1 MLFWRRIRCYSCP
14 GMLSNL
20 VLLVLFFSGSTAF
33 AVQMKDDPKGFEGI
47 PWGATLSESETF
59 GKVEDSGRLKTYE
72 LKGAPPTFG
81 PAKVESMKFTTV
93 DGRFA
98 RVTVRYQGK
107 EAHEQLLAFLQSRYG
122 PLDRTPGQF
131 TGGAVK
137 IFAWQG
143 IETEVSLRY
152 ETRTDRGIIFFEN
165 PLLASRIEGA
175 MAPEPDLGGATY

>member
-1 MLFWRRIRCYSCP
+1 MSMRHVMSVASCLRFMVCA
-14 GMLSNL
+14 GLLS
-20 VLLVLFFSGSTAF
+20 SGTALG
-33 AVQMKDDPKGFEGI
+33 VQMKEDPKGFEGI

-59 GKVEDSGRLKTYE
+59 GKVEDAGRLKTYE
-72 LKGAPPTFG
+72 LKGGPATFG
-81 PAKVESMKFTTV
+81 PAPVESMKFTTV
-93 DGRFA
+93 DDQFA

-107 EAHEQLLAFLQSRYG
+107 DTHDQLLAFLQSRYG

-131 TGGAVK
+131 AGGAVK

-143 IETEVSLRY
+143 LETEVSLRY
-152 ETRTDRGIIFFEN
+152 ETRTDRGIIFFES